1 MIYFV
6 VFVLIYLLKVLLK
19 LNIWVCLMLGIYGFM
34 MVPLYRKRAR
44 KIREFR
50 QHFYEVSLYLDT
62 ILYAFVKEEK
72 VRAQMA
78 ENAKKPAKK
87 GWWAQ
92 KLEEAQSQSKIR
104 TNKQNQ
110 ENSI

>member
-6 VFVLIYLLKVLLK
+6 GFVLIYLLKVLLK

-50 QHFYEVSLYLDT
+50 QRFYEVSLYLDT

-72 VRAQMA
+72 VHWIQRRPSVETSPRSRAWL
-78 ENAKKPAKK
+78 PVS
-87 GWWAQ
+87 
-92 KLEEAQSQSKIR
+92 SQRS
-104 TNKQNQ
+104 
-110 ENSI
+110 